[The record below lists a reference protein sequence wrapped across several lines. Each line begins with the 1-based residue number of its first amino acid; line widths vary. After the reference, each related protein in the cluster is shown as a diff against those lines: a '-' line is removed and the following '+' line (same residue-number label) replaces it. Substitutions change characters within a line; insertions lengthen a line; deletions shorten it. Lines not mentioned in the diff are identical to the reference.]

1 LQELADE
8 LEEGRAALSVSTSK
22 RVVPKVLRLTWNGFP
37 LHHHK
42 VEKWGYLVP
51 TEDALSVLQQVG
63 RSFLS
68 HSLKQCCGSM
78 TFWGRIRIRGS
89 MPLTNGSGSGS
100 CFFRH

>member
-51 TEDALSVLQQVG
+51 TEDALSVLQQVVH
-63 RSFLS
+63 SFLS
-68 HSLKQCCGSM
+68 HPLK
-78 TFWGRIRIRGS
+78 TE
-89 MPLTNGSGSGS
+89 
-100 CFFRH
+100 

>member
-1 LQELADE
+1 MQDRVQELADE

-63 RSFLS
+63 HSFLS
-68 HSLKQCCGSM
+68 HPLILKEALYSLV
-78 TFWGRIRIRGS
+78 T
-89 MPLTNGSGSGS
+89 L
-100 CFFRH
+100 